1 MKWLKRIVASILI
14 VVVIILLF
22 DACLLF
28 GFAKIRPEIKQADA
42 IVVLGA
48 AINSKIASNRALE
61 GLRLYKD
68 GKAPVIIASGGKIAD
83 PDISEAQYIEKIIKK
98 NSTESPTI
106 ILEDQSG
113 NTYENILNSKQ
124 KLPDAKSIIIVSDSF
139 HLARGVLIAKKLG
152 FETVQ
157 WSSPKDSH
165 YPASEIRYYYLR
177 EFFALIGYLPV
188 FLE

>member
-98 NSTESPTI
+98 NSDCLYQI
-106 ILEDQSG
+106 
-113 NTYENILNSKQ
+113 
-124 KLPDAKSIIIVSDSF
+124 
-139 HLARGVLIAKKLG
+139 
-152 FETVQ
+152 
-157 WSSPKDSH
+157 W
-165 YPASEIRYYYLR
+165 
-177 EFFALIGYLPV
+177 
-188 FLE
+188 

>member
-22 DACLLF
+22 DAYLLF

-98 NSTESPTI
+98 NSDEPPLAIITGALQSLYKRSPSKALLEAILLLMAAPRTTI
-106 ILEDQSG
+106 ASACFISGRILAKPK
-113 NTYENILNSKQ
+113 SKQ
-124 KLPDAKSIIIVSDSF
+124 ASNNKMITTTIKIDATMR
-139 HLARGVLIAKKLG
+139 L
-152 FETVQ
+152 
-157 WSSPKDSH
+157 SH
-165 YPASEIRYYYLR
+165 FIY
-177 EFFALIGYLPV
+177 
-188 FLE
+188 